1 MKLYIQS
8 KIKDFNKTYDKL
20 EPKKQKLIM
29 FAIFLSTSLIF
40 AEFLLFKSIDKTSI
54 SQQEF
59 LKLTEEKNKI
69 AKENAAFLLEK
80 AYKSDK
86 NLEKTEA
93 TLKEEVSNLLK
104 NSVNQNLTNPEQLQ
118 KTLENVIRQTNGLKM
133 RSFKNKIPTQ
143 DKQDGQ
149 TSILIKHN
157 FELVVNGGFQNIFD
171 LISNIE
177 TINGI
182 QVENFYIYKD
192 KNNKLSA
199 KIDFYVLN
207 TSNHLIKF

>member
-8 KIKDFNKTYDKL
+8 KIKDFNKNYDKL

-59 LKLTEEKNKI
+59 LKLTEEKNNI

-133 RSFKNKIPTQ
+133 ISFKNKIPTQ
-143 DKQDGQ
+143 DKKDGQ

-182 QVENFYIYKD
+182 QVENFHIYKD
-192 KNNKLSA
+192 KNNKLLA